1 MDKTSIGL
9 PPKSFLLETAKFY
22 ADLYMRRAFFA
33 SILPFKP
40 NVVLFLGDYF
50 DGGPFLSDEE

>member
-1 MDKTSIGL
+1 
-9 PPKSFLLETAKFY
+9 
-22 ADLYMRRAFFA
+22 MRRAFFA